1 MEERNMPKADFV
13 TAMIFVAFGIGVL
26 VLALQMPRFEGQDV
40 NPYSVPGIVPGFL
53 GAIIAFL
60 GGVMLIRSIL
70 KKGYRLGIDRDA
82 VTRFYRAEAT
92 KRFAMT
98 IVICV
103 VYALVVL
110 GRVPYEVAT
119 ALFVFAFIAYFEYES
134 DKPLRA
140 QLRKIGIALLM
151 AVLVAGIVG
160 YVFRSLFLVNLPGG
174 GLSLLHPALP
184 MMPGTEGMIH
194 V

>member
-1 MEERNMPKADFV
+1 MEERNMPKADFITSLV
-13 TAMIFVAFGIGVL
+13 FIAFGVFVL

-53 GAIIAFL
+53 GAIIAVL
-60 GGVMLIRSIL
+60 GVVMLIRSIL
-70 KKGYRLGIDRDA
+70 QKGYRLGLDA
-82 VTRFYRAEAT
+82 GAVVRFYRAEST

-110 GRVPYEVAT
+110 GRLPYEVAT
-119 ALFVFAFIAYFEYES
+119 ALFVFVFIGYFEYRS
-134 DKPLRA
+134 GVPLRA
-140 QLRKIGIALLM
+140 QLRMFAVALLM

-160 YVFRSLFLVNLPGG
+160 FVFRSLFLVNLPGG
-174 GLSLLHPALP
+174 GLTAI
-184 MMPGTEGMIH
+184 TVEGAFH

>member
-1 MEERNMPKADFV
+1 MDERNMPKADFV
-13 TAMIFVAFGIGVL
+13 TSIIFMAFGIGVL

-53 GAIIAFL
+53 GAIVALL
-60 GGVMLIRSIL
+60 GGVMFVRSIL
-70 KKGYRLGIDRDA
+70 QKGYRLGIDGA
-82 VTRFYRAEAT
+82 ALTRFYRANST

-98 IVICV
+98 IIISV

-110 GRVPYEVAT
+110 GRVPYEIAT
-119 ALFVFAFIAYFEYES
+119 ALFVFVFIAYFDYES
-134 DKPLRA
+134 GKPLGA
-140 QLRKIGIALLM
+140 QLRTFAIAALI

-160 YVFRSLFLVNLPGG
+160 FVFRSLFLVNLPGG
-174 GLSLLHPALP
+174 GLGIIGDGGLLY
-184 MMPGTEGMIH
+184 